1 MSFLDNVDQRLTQ
14 DVKDFTTR
22 MAELLRTAII
32 SPLVI
37 VYYSAYLWVVFGWL
51 APVLCLAYFSL
62 GSLVTCLVLR
72 RTDLVG
78 SSQQQQRLEGELR
91 AKHAH
96 CLQHQSSIRLLGGQ
110 QWERRALRGSFSGLA
125 LHSSRL
131 LARLLTA
138 QLATNWVDYCGS
150 IANYAIVGGAM
161 LGQARSRSP
170 ADLAR
175 GSFACLYLLGAYSA
189 LVDCAPLL
197 ARACGAATR
206 VHALLT
212 ALDPPPPPAS
222 PCPDMEEGLALTS
235 LARAPLL
242 FPEPQDPCEA
252 PLLHFFRPPASQ
264 EERTL
269 LSLDLVVHLA
279 GPHGRTALLRSQGV
293 LQVRAGMRVLLRGP
307 SGCGKSTLL
316 QVLAGVV
323 PGGVCCSGRVVLQCS
338 PGQLAVCP
346 QSPFCFQG
354 SLRANLLYPEP
365 PLPLTAPSEELAR
378 EAARCGKALEAAG
391 LEKFLQWLP
400 QGPEELEQDWSGR
413 ASQGERQRLVLAR
426 LLLRD
431 PPPALAL
438 LDEPSSGLDDPA
450 QQRLFRALHGRC
462 CTSIC
467 AGHGE
472 ALRPLHTH
480 LLTIGPDGRMDMTPI
495 T

>member
-197 ARACGAATR
+197 ARACGAASQPLPG
-206 VHALLT
+206 HGGGPG
-212 ALDPPPPPAS
+212 LDFPGPGPPVVP
-222 PCPDMEEGLALTS
+222 
-235 LARAPLL
+235 RAP
-242 FPEPQDPCEA
+242 
-252 PLLHFFRPPASQ
+252 
-264 EERTL
+264 
-269 LSLDLVVHLA
+269 
-279 GPHGRTALLRSQGV
+279 GP
-293 LQVRAGMRVLLRGP
+293 LRGP
-307 SGCGKSTLL
+307 PAALL
-316 QVLAGVV
+316 PAPRL
-323 PGGVCCSGRVVLQCS
+323 PGG
-338 PGQLAVCP
+338 A
-346 QSPFCFQG
+346 
-354 SLRANLLYPEP
+354 
-365 PLPLTAPSEELAR
+365 
-378 EAARCGKALEAAG
+378 
-391 LEKFLQWLP
+391 
-400 QGPEELEQDWSGR
+400 D
-413 ASQGERQRLVLAR
+413 
-426 LLLRD
+426 
-431 PPPALAL
+431 PALV
-438 LDEPSSGLDDPA
+438 
-450 QQRLFRALHGRC
+450 
-462 CTSIC
+462 
-467 AGHGE
+467 
-472 ALRPLHTH
+472 
-480 LLTIGPDGRMDMTPI
+480 GPG
-495 T
+495 